1 MLCGLFNQA
10 MNSEEDELNYSAPV
24 KADRVIR
31 LSCYTT
37 LSCVLLCLFS
47 FSFLFAEKPRASVL
61 VRGLIFLFVFSLCC
75 LMLL

>member
-10 MNSEEDELNYSAPV
+10 MNSEEDELNYSALV
-24 KADRVIR
+24 KADHVIR

-37 LSCVLLCLFS
+37 LSC
-47 FSFLFAEKPRASVL
+47 VL